1 MSTPVALILFFASL
15 AATLVASALFA
26 RRLDRLGARLG
37 IHEAVLGLL
46 TALAADG
53 PELSSGLTAMLR
65 GERGVGVGVLLGSNI
80 FNLAAMVGVSALLAG
95 SVRLERPA
103 LALEGTF
110 ALFATAVT
118 AAVLFAGV
126 EPWIALGVFAA
137 GAVPYLILLARGTFH
152 GPLPPRDPAPAA
164 ASATAA
170 RAPSPAGRAMQVM
183 GLFVREL
190 PALVVIIAGSIGMV
204 YSAVLVAGRWG
215 VPRPL
220 VGLLLLAT
228 LTSLP
233 NAYTA
238 IRLGL
243 AGRGAALVSEA
254 LNSNTINLSMGI
266 LVPAVIVSAARG
278 GAGFGLDYLWM
289 VAVTVATLV
298 LVGKR
303 NGAGRIAGAAIVGSY
318 IAYVAVRIATT
329 M

>member
-1 MSTPVALILFFASL
+1 MSTPVALILFASSL
-15 AATLVASALFA
+15 AATLAASGLFA
-26 RRLDRLGARLG
+26 RRLDRLGIRLG

-46 TALAADG
+46 TALAADA

-65 GERGVGVGVLLGSNI
+65 GEPGVGVGVLLGSNI

-103 LALEGTF
+103 LALEGAF

-118 AAVLFAGV
+118 AAVLFTGL
-126 EPWIALGVFAA
+126 EPWIALVVFAA

-152 GPLPPRDPAPAA
+152 GPLPPREPSAPVIDAR
-164 ASATAA
+164 SA
-170 RAPSPAGRAMQVM
+170 AGRVTQVI
-183 GLFVREL
+183 GLFVREI
-190 PALVVIIAGSIGMV
+190 PALVVIVVGAVGMV

-266 LVPAVIVSAARG
+266 LVPSVIVSSASG
-278 GAGFGLDYLWM
+278 GHGFALDYIWM
-289 VAVTVATLV
+289 VAVTIATLA
-298 LVGKR
+298 LVGR
-303 NGAGRIAGAAIVGSY
+303 RGGAGRLAGAAIVASY
-318 IAYVAVRIATT
+318 IAYVAVRVATT
-329 M
+329 A